1 MVAGMDGEFS
11 VLLLP
16 DEELGHQSFGVST
29 ETQAF
34 SKEHGL
40 PIGL

>member
-1 MVAGMDGEFS
+1 MVAGMGGEFS

-29 ETQAF
+29 ETQAL
-34 SKEHGL
+34 SKEHRL